1 MPRKKST
8 HVDDPAAAGLRLKAA
23 REAAGV
29 SQRRLAFPGC
39 SAAYI
44 SRVEAGTRIASLPIL
59 RGLAE
64 RLGVTEAYLCSGG
77 SATARSALDD
87 AEIALRLDHTD
98 EAAQLFENALMD
110 AGSDAERARAFEGLG
125 QLAQRAGNPQLA
137 VDLFE
142 KALSLVEDDVAERP
156 SLAEGLARSYAALGQ
171 MARSISILERCVEA
185 SENDPVQY
193 IRFAGLLGAALTDNG
208 SFAEAERVL
217 AHAISRGRDVKDPYT
232 RARLYWSESRLH
244 LEQGQTELAARYA
257 RRTLDI
263 LRATE
268 DGYAIA
274 HALQSLAHIYLDL
287 RRSEDAL
294 ELLEEGA
301 DLIRAA
307 GTPLEI
313 AQYRIDEAR
322 ALAANERREEAAAM
336 AMAATVELRGAEA
349 VDLGRSYALLG
360 EIFDDLGDTARAR
373 EVLEL
378 AIDLLEEEPPSR
390 YLIQAYKRQAAL
402 LKARGDIEG
411 ALEVLERA
419 LGVQERVGRPL
430 A

>member
-8 HVDDPAAAGLRLKAA
+8 HVDDPVSAGLRLKAA
-23 REAAGV
+23 REAAGI

-64 RLGVTEAYLCSGG
+64 RLGVTEEYLCSGE
-77 SATARSALDD
+77 SARARSALDD
-87 AEIALRLDHTD
+87 AEIALRLDRTD
-98 EAAQLFENALMD
+98 EAARLFESALMD

-125 QLAQRAGNPQLA
+125 QVAQRGGNPQLA

-142 KALSLVEDDVAERP
+142 KALSLVDDDVAMRP

-171 MARSISILERCVEA
+171 MARSISILERCVQA
-185 SENDPVQY
+185 SDGDPVQY

-217 AHAISRGRDVKDPYT
+217 ASAISRGRDVQDPYT

-244 LEQGQTELAARYA
+244 LEQGQTALAARYA

-274 HALQSLAHIYLDL
+274 HALQSLAHIYVDL
-287 RRSEDAL
+287 GRAEDAL
-294 ELLEEGA
+294 GLLEEGA
-301 DLIRAA
+301 ELIRAA

-322 ALAANERREEAAAM
+322 ALAANDRREEAAAM
-336 AMAATVELRGAEA
+336 AMTATVELRGAET

-360 EIFDDLGDTARAR
+360 EIFDGLGETARAR

-390 YLIQAYKRQAAL
+390 YLIQAYKRLSTL
-402 LKARGDIEG
+402 LKSRGDIEG

-419 LGVQERVGRPL
+419 LGVQEKAGRQL

>member
-1 MPRKKST
+1 MSAVSKKLMPASSAAST
-8 HVDDPAAAGLRLKAA
+8 TARVPSRSTRPPKLLQPRPTRDTRTPPSPSTTSSTPQKLAAGGHRAGETDASRATGLLTELCPAGLRLKAA
-23 REAAGV
+23 REAAGI

-44 SRVEAGTRIASLPIL
+44 SRVEAGTRIASAPIL
-59 RGLAE
+59 RELAE
-64 RLGVTEAYLCSGG
+64 RLGVTEAHLCSGG
-77 SATARSALDD
+77 SPTARSALDD

-98 EAAQLFENALMD
+98 EAAQLFETALMD
-110 AGSDAERARAFEGLG
+110 AGSDTERARAFEGLG

-142 KALSLVEDDVAERP
+142 KALSLVDDDVSERP
-156 SLAEGLARSYAALGQ
+156 SLAEGLARSYAALGR
-171 MARSISILERCVEA
+171 MARSISILERCVDA

-217 AHAISRGRDVKDPYT
+217 AHAISRGREVKDPYT

-257 RRTLDI
+257 RRTLEI

-287 RRSEDAL
+287 GRSE
-294 ELLEEGA
+294 E
-301 DLIRAA
+301 
-307 GTPLEI
+307 
-313 AQYRIDEAR
+313 
-322 ALAANERREEAAAM
+322 ALA
-336 AMAATVELRGAEA
+336 
-349 VDLGRSYALLG
+349 LL
-360 EIFDDLGDTARAR
+360 D
-373 EVLEL
+373 
-378 AIDLLEEEPPSR
+378 
-390 YLIQAYKRQAAL
+390 
-402 LKARGDIEG
+402 EG
-411 ALEVLERA
+411 
-419 LGVQERVGRPL
+419 G
-430 A
+430 

>member
-8 HVDDPAAAGLRLKAA
+8 HVDDPVAAGLRLRAA
-23 REAAGV
+23 REAAGI

-44 SRVEAGTRIASLPIL
+44 SRIEAGTRIASLPIL

-64 RLGVTEAYLCSGG
+64 RLGVTEDYLRSGG
-77 SATARSALDD
+77 SASARSALDD
-87 AEIALRLDHTD
+87 AEIALRLDDTD
-98 EAAQLFENALMD
+98 EAARLFETALMD
-110 AGSDAERARAFEGLG
+110 AGSDLERARAFEGLG
-125 QLAQRAGNPQLA
+125 QLAQRAGNPRLA

-142 KALSLVEDDVAERP
+142 KALSLVDDDIAERP

-185 SENDPVQY
+185 SESDPVQY
-193 IRFAGLLGAALTDNG
+193 IRFAGLLGAALTDSG

-217 AHAISRGRDVKDPYT
+217 ARAISRGREVKDPYT

-244 LEQGQTELAARYA
+244 LEQGQAELAARYA
-257 RRTLDI
+257 QRTLDI

-287 RRSEDAL
+287 RRSEEAL
-294 ELLEEGA
+294 KLLEEGG

-313 AQYRIDEAR
+313 TQYRIDEAR
-322 ALAANERREEAAAM
+322 ALAANGRREEAAAL
-336 AMAATVELRGAEA
+336 AMATAAELRGAEL

-360 EIFDDLGDTARAR
+360 GIFDDLGETARAR

-378 AIDLLEEEPPSR
+378 AVDLLEEEPPSR
-390 YLIQAYKRQAAL
+390 YLIQAYKRLSVL
-402 LKARGDIEG
+402 LKAQGDIEG
-411 ALEVLERA
+411 ALAVLERA

>member
-1 MPRKKST
+1 M
-8 HVDDPAAAGLRLKAA
+8 
-23 REAAGV
+23 
-29 SQRRLAFPGC
+29 
-39 SAAYI
+39 
-44 SRVEAGTRIASLPIL
+44 
-59 RGLAE
+59 
-64 RLGVTEAYLCSGG
+64 TEAYLCSGG

-110 AGSDAERARAFEGLG
+110 AGSDPERARAFEGLG

-171 MARSISILERCVEA
+171 LARSISILERCVEA

-217 AHAISRGRDVKDPYT
+217 AHAISRGREVKDPYT

-287 RRSEDAL
+287 GRSEDAL

-360 EIFDDLGDTARAR
+360 EIFEDLGDTARAR

-390 YLIQAYKRQAAL
+390 YLIQAYKRLAAL
-402 LKARGDIEG
+402 LKRRGDIEG
-411 ALEVLERA
+411 ALEALERA
-419 LGVQERVGRPL
+419 LGVQETVGRPL

>member
-8 HVDDPAAAGLRLKAA
+8 HVDDPVAAGRRLKAA
-23 REAAGV
+23 RETAGV

-44 SRVEAGTRIASLPIL
+44 SRVEAGARIASLPIL
-59 RGLAE
+59 RGLAD
-64 RLGVTEAYLCSGG
+64 RLGVTEEYLTSGG
-77 SATARSALDD
+77 SAARSALDD
-87 AEIALRLDHTD
+87 AEIALRLDRTD
-98 EAAQLFENALMD
+98 EAARLFENALMD
-110 AGSDAERARAFEGLG
+110 AGGGAERARAFEGLG
-125 QLAQRAGNPQLA
+125 QVAQRGGNPELA
-137 VDLFE
+137 IDLFE
-142 KALSLVEDDVAERP
+142 KALSLVDDDVTARP

-171 MARSISILERCVEA
+171 LARSISILERCVEA
-185 SENDPVQY
+185 SESDPVQY
-193 IRFAGLLGAALTDNG
+193 VRFAGLLGAALTDNG
-208 SFAEAERVL
+208 SFGEAERVL
-217 AHAISRGRDVKDPYT
+217 AHAISRGRKIKDPYT

-244 LEQGQTELAARYA
+244 LEQGQTDLAARYA
-257 RRTLDI
+257 QRTLEI

-287 RRSEDAL
+287 GRPDDAL
-294 ELLEEGA
+294 QLLDEGG

-313 AQYRIDEAR
+313 TQYRIDEAR
-322 ALAANERREEAAAM
+322 ALAATGRRREAASL

-360 EIFDDLGDTARAR
+360 EIFDDLGDAARAQ
-373 EVLEL
+373 ELLEL
-378 AIDLLEEEPPSR
+378 AVDLLEQEAPSR
-390 YLIQAYKRQAAL
+390 YLVQAYKRLAQL
-402 LKARGDIEG
+402 LKAQHDTEG
-411 ALEVLERA
+411 ALGVLERA
-419 LGVQERVGRPL
+419 LGVQETVGRPI

>member
-1 MPRKKST
+1 M
-8 HVDDPAAAGLRLKAA
+8 G
-23 REAAGV
+23 
-29 SQRRLAFPGC
+29 FPGC

-110 AGSDAERARAFEGLG
+110 AGSDPERARAFEGLG

-142 KALSLVEDDVAERP
+142 KALSLVQDDVAERP

-217 AHAISRGRDVKDPYT
+217 AHAISRGREVKDPYT

-274 HALQSLAHIYLDL
+274 HALQSLAHVYLDL
-287 RRSEDAL
+287 GRSEDAL

-301 DLIRAA
+301 DLTAPPARRSRSPSTGSTRRAPWPRTSVARKRRRWRWPRPSSCA
-307 GTPLEI
+307 GPRRSTSEGRTRFSERSSKTWATRP
-313 AQYRIDEAR
+313 APAR
-322 ALAANERREEAAAM
+322 
-336 AMAATVELRGAEA
+336 
-349 VDLGRSYALLG
+349 S
-360 EIFDDLGDTARAR
+360 
-373 EVLEL
+373 LEL

-390 YLIQAYKRQAAL
+390 YLIQAYKRLAAL
-402 LKARGDIEG
+402 LKRRGDIEG
-411 ALEVLERA
+411 ALEALERA
-419 LGVQERVGRPL
+419 LGVQETVGRPL

>member
-1 MPRKKST
+1 
-8 HVDDPAAAGLRLKAA
+8 VDDSIAAGLRLKAA
-23 REAAGV
+23 REAAGI

-44 SRVEAGTRIASLPIL
+44 SRVEAGTRIASRPIL

-77 SATARSALDD
+77 SVIAQSALDD
-87 AEIALRLDHTD
+87 AEIALRLDQTD
-98 EAAQLFENALMD
+98 EAARLFEAALMD
-110 AGSDAERARAFEGLG
+110 GGSDAERARAFEGLG
-125 QLAQRAGNPQLA
+125 QLAHRAGNPQLA

-142 KALSLVEDDVAERP
+142 KALSADDDDVAGRP

-171 MARSISILERCVEA
+171 MARSIAILERCVEA
-185 SENDPVQY
+185 SEDDPVQY

-217 AHAISRGRDVKDPYT
+217 AHAISRGREVQDPYT

-257 RRTLDI
+257 RRTLEI

-274 HALQSLAHIYLDL
+274 HALQSLAHVYLDL
-287 RRSEDAL
+287 GRSEDAL

-301 DLIRAA
+301 TLIRAA
-307 GTPLEI
+307 GTPVEI

-322 ALAANERREEAAAM
+322 ALAATGRSEEAAAT
-336 AMAATVELRGAEA
+336 AMAAAVELRGAEG
-349 VDLGRSYALLG
+349 VDLGRSYAVLG
-360 EIFDDLGDTARAR
+360 DIFDDLGQTARAR

-390 YLIQAYKRQAAL
+390 YLVQAYKRLSAL
-402 LKARGDIEG
+402 LKARGDVEG

-419 LGVQERVGRPL
+419 LGVQEKAGRPL
-430 A
+430 V

>member
-8 HVDDPAAAGLRLKAA
+8 HVDDQVAAGLRLKAA
-23 REAAGV
+23 REAAGI
-29 SQRRLAFPGC
+29 SQRKLAFPGC

-44 SRVEAGTRIASLPIL
+44 SRVEAGTRIASLSIL
-59 RGLAE
+59 RTLAE

-87 AEIALRLDHTD
+87 AEIALRLDQTD
-98 EAAQLFENALMD
+98 EAARLFESALMD
-110 AGSDAERARAFEGLG
+110 AGGEAERARAFEGLG
-125 QLAQRAGNPQLA
+125 LLAQRAGNPQLA

-142 KALSLVEDDVAERP
+142 KALSLVDDDVAERP

-171 MARSISILERCVEA
+171 LARSISILERCVEA

-217 AHAISRGRDVKDPYT
+217 AHAITRGRQVKDPYT

-244 LEQGQTELAARYA
+244 LEQGQSELAARYA

-287 RRSEDAL
+287 GRSEDAL

-301 DLIRAA
+301 GLIRAA

-322 ALAANERREEAAAM
+322 ALAANDRRREAAAT

-360 EIFDDLGDTARAR
+360 EIFDDLGETERAR
-373 EVLEL
+373 ELLEL

-390 YLIQAYKRQAAL
+390 YLIQAYKRLAAL
-402 LKARGDIEG
+402 LKAHGDVEG

-419 LGVQERVGRPL
+419 LGVQERAGKPI

>member
-8 HVDDPAAAGLRLKAA
+8 HVDDQVAAGLRLKAA
-23 REAAGV
+23 REAAGI
-29 SQRRLAFPGC
+29 SQRKLAFPGC

-44 SRVEAGTRIASLPIL
+44 SRVEAGTRIASLSIL
-59 RGLAE
+59 RTLAE

-87 AEIALRLDHTD
+87 AEIALRLDQTD
-98 EAAQLFENALMD
+98 EAARLFESALMD
-110 AGSDAERARAFEGLG
+110 AGGEAERARAFEGLG
-125 QLAQRAGNPQLA
+125 LLAQRAGNPQLA

-142 KALSLVEDDVAERP
+142 KALSLVDDDVAERP

-171 MARSISILERCVEA
+171 LARSISILERCVEA

-217 AHAISRGRDVKDPYT
+217 AHAITRGRQVKDPYT

-244 LEQGQTELAARYA
+244 LEQGQSELAARYA

-287 RRSEDAL
+287 GRSEDAL

-301 DLIRAA
+301 GLIRAA

-322 ALAANERREEAAAM
+322 ALAANDRRREAAAT
-336 AMAATVELRGAEA
+336 AMTATVELRGAEA

-360 EIFDDLGDTARAR
+360 EIFDDLGETERAR
-373 EVLEL
+373 ELLEL

-390 YLIQAYKRQAAL
+390 YLIQAYKRLAAL
-402 LKARGDIEG
+402 LKARGDVEG

-419 LGVQERVGRPL
+419 LGVQERAGKPI

>member
-110 AGSDAERARAFEGLG
+110 AGSDPERARAFEGLG

-142 KALSLVEDDVAERP
+142 KALSLVQDDVAERP

-217 AHAISRGRDVKDPYT
+217 AHAISRGREVKDPYT

-274 HALQSLAHIYLDL
+274 HALQSLAHVYLDL
-287 RRSEDAL
+287 GRSEDAL
-294 ELLEEGA
+294 ELLEEGRRSHPRRRHA
-301 DLIRAA
+301 ARDTPSTGSTRRAPWPR
-307 GTPLEI
+307 TSV
-313 AQYRIDEAR
+313 AR
-322 ALAANERREEAAAM
+322 KRR
-336 AMAATVELRGAEA
+336 RW
-349 VDLGRSYALLG
+349 RWPRPSSYAAPRRSTSG
-360 EIFDDLGDTARAR
+360 GRTRSSARSSKTWATRPAPARSWSSRSTCSRRSRRADT
-373 EVLEL
+373 
-378 AIDLLEEEPPSR
+378 
-390 YLIQAYKRQAAL
+390 
-402 LKARGDIEG
+402 
-411 ALEVLERA
+411 
-419 LGVQERVGRPL
+419 
-430 A
+430 